1 LDAGRIKVLFC
12 GKKVVNDEVLKTLIQ
27 IKYDIICVKNFRKLL
42 DVASRESVKLVIFDM
57 TRKKKEQLQILNQLK
72 EKLPDIIIVVVNG
85 SEKVQDAAEIL
96 AAGAADVFPS
106 PYDSKLLAERVN
118 GLLR

>member
-1 LDAGRIKVLFC
+1 MDAGRLKLLFC
-12 GKKVVNDEVLKTLIQ
+12 GKKVVADETLKTLIQ

-57 TRKKKEQLQILNQLK
+57 TRQKKQRLQILKQLK
-72 EKLPDIIIVVVNG
+72 EKSPDIIIVAVNG
-85 SEKVQDAAEIL
+85 SENVQDAAEIL

-106 PYDSKLLAERVN
+106 PYDSRLLAERVN
-118 GLLR
+118 GLLK